1 MEFTPVLTCYGP
13 SKYYEISKCAS
24 LRVSQFEMIIP
35 TRIVGK
41 RKKFYKQVQ
50 LLVSGNLKWFYLHR
64 LVLRSF
70 RGKPTHP
77 KRHIVDH
84 RDSNSLNNNLYNLRY
99 CTIRANNLN
108 RKCGLFQKDG
118 VYYPKI
124 AQYIHY
130 RYGTEDAELASIIRQ
145 NLVEKYVR
153 WANKFPNTKNYP
165 HEKISKF

>member
-1 MEFTPVLTCYGP
+1 MEYIAVRTCYGT
-13 SKYYEISKCAS
+13 SKYYEISKCGC

-35 TRIVGK
+35 TRVVGK

-50 LLVSGNLKWFYLHR
+50 LLVSGHLKWFYLHR
-64 LVLRSF
+64 LVQMSY

-99 CTIRANNLN
+99 CTTRANNLN
-108 RKCGLFQKDG
+108 RKCGLFQKNG

-124 AQYIHY
+124 ASYIHY
-130 RYGTEDAELASIIRQ
+130 KYGTEDVELARTIREK
-145 NLVEKYVR
+145 LVEKYVI
-153 WANKFPNTKNYP
+153 WANRYPNTEKYP